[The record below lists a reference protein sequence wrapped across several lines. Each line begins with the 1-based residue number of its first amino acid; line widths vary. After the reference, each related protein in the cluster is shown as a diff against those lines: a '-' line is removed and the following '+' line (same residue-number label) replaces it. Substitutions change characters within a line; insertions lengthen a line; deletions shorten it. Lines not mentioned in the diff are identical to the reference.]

1 MEYQKIAN
9 LIDDNTLNQ
18 PSKFRTRNWVEIN
31 DESRGAYN
39 VNSQIKFKTTM
50 LKSSLCDYSDAYILV
65 KGTISVNNTA
75 AQGAAAN
82 NTNKKVIFKN
92 CAPFTNC
99 ISEINNTQI
108 DNAKDIDIVMPMYN
122 LIEYSDNYAK
132 TAGSLWQ
139 YCKDIQARNANAN
152 DEITEF
158 TAGSLTDS
166 FNFKLKITG
175 QTGNGGTK
183 DVEIIVPLK
192 YLSNFWRT
200 LEMPLINCE
209 VNLILTWSSACV
221 LIATVNPN
229 QAATFAITD
238 TKFYVSV
245 VTLSTQENTKFLQQL
260 KSGFK
265 RVINWNKYLSK
276 SELLAQNPNL
286 NHLVEPSFQGV
297 NRLFVLAFENDDDRT
312 SDEQYYLPTV
322 EIKDY
327 NIVINGENFFDQP
340 IKNNKITY
348 DNIRKIT
355 TGQGDD
361 YAAGCLLDYPY
372 FADAYKMIAV
382 DLSKQQALDA
392 DLRAIQQI
400 NFTANL
406 DRAGNTRVCF
416 ILEEAKETILD
427 FSQGTVKVL

>member
-9 LIDDNTLNQ
+9 LIDDGTSNQ
-18 PSKFRTRNWVEIN
+18 PSKFRTRSWIAIN

-50 LKSSLCDYSDAYILV
+50 LKSSLCDYSDAYILI
-65 KGTISVNNTA
+65 KGTTSVNNTA
-75 AQGAAAN
+75 AQGAAVN
-82 NTNKKVIFKN
+82 NNNKKVIFKN

-99 ISEINNTQI
+99 ISENNNTQI

-132 TAGSLWQ
+132 TTGRLWQ
-139 YCKDIQARNANAN
+139 YCKDIPARNANN
-152 DEITEF
+152 EIIVF
-158 TAGSLTDS
+158 DVNNVTDS
-166 FNFKLKITG
+166 LNIKAKITG
-175 QTGNGGTK
+175 QTGNDGTK

-209 VNLILTWSSACV
+209 VNLLLTWSSTCV
-221 LIATVNPN
+221 LITIGIQN
-229 QAATFAITD
+229 QNATFAITD
-238 TKFYVSV
+238 TKFYVLV

-276 SELLAQNPNL
+276 PELLAQNPNL

-312 SDEQYYLPTV
+312 NDDQYYLPTV

-327 NIVINGENFFDQP
+327 NIVINGENFFHQP

-348 DNIRKIT
+348 DNIRKIA

-361 YAAGCLLDYPY
+361 YTTGCLLDYPY
-372 FADAYKMIAV
+372 FVNTYKMIAV

-392 DLRAIQQI
+392 DPRAI
-400 NFTANL
+400 
-406 DRAGNTRVCF
+406 
-416 ILEEAKETILD
+416 
-427 FSQGTVKVL
+427 